1 MPSFEIGP
9 TRPVGAVQVK
19 TLNTETG
26 LQSVKADDQPAT
38 SGSVAS
44 STPQVETSEAVK
56 AGTAPVNSERVAEIR
71 KAIESGRYPLIP
83 AKIAD
88 AMIAAGMLWRSP
100 Q

>member
-19 TLNTETG
+19 TVNTETG

-56 AGTAPVNSERVAEIR
+56 AGTAPV
-71 KAIESGRYPLIP
+71 ESGRYPLIP